1 MIVPMLAGA
10 AKTLII
16 SLLSERVIM
25 KVAIEVLDWLAKRST
40 NELDDKLV
48 STVRQRL
55 EEQGK
60 I

>member
-1 MIVPMLAGA
+1 MIVPMLAGT

>member
-1 MIVPMLAGA
+1 MIVLMLAGT

>member
-40 NELDDKLV
+40 NKLDDKLV